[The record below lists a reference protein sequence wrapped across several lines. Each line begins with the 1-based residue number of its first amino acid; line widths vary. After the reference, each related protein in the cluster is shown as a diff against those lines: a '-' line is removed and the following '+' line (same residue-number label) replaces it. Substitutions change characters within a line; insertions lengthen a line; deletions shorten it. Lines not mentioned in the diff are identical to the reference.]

1 MKLGILSS
9 LQTVG
14 TLTTKIAIV
23 AAASIGGTAL
33 VSSSVFATLTASAT
47 NTSANVVTSGNM
59 SLTQAPGNGG
69 SGASGGF
76 ATTIT
81 NMAPLDSV
89 VRLVTLTNAGTL
101 NAASMTVSV
110 TDSTPTVLT
119 TGSTG
124 FAGLTTLIQQC
135 PTAYTQSVANAT
147 YVCASGETTV
157 RASSTILSLATPQA
171 LSVQAATLLASGVA
185 YLKVTVSLPDVTENT
200 LNGAVPGVGSVQSK
214 SASLTWTIAATQR
227 TAPTINS

>member
-1 MKLGILSS
+1 MKLGYLSTLKS
-9 LQTVG
+9 VG
-14 TLTTKIAIV
+14 TLSTKIAIV
-23 AAASIGGTAL
+23 AAASIGGASL
-33 VSSSVFATLTASAT
+33 VSSSVFAALTASAT
-47 NTSANVVTSGNM
+47 NTTATAVSSGYM
-59 SLTQAPGNGG
+59 SLTQAPG
-69 SGASGGF
+69 GASGGF
-76 ATTIT
+76 TTAIT
-81 NMAPLDSV
+81 AMAPLDSV
-89 VRLVTLTNAGTL
+89 VRLVTLNNAGSI
-101 NAASMTVSV
+101 NAQSMTVAV
-110 TDSTPTVLT
+110 TDATPTVLT

-157 RASSTILSLATPQA
+157 RVSSTILSLATPQA